1 MQETQRS
8 LSRRQSVKP
17 ADDSLS
23 LKNIFEIIK
32 SNKWLVAA
40 CTVVGLCLAGAY
52 LQKTQPT
59 YSRYSTILVKD
70 NAKKGAKGIN
80 DQLADLGLL
89 ASSSNVDNEIEEF
102 KSPYLMYMAIKQLNL
117 HTTYSERRLLRNND
131 LYKSSPICAAFPDAK
146 DESAFGFKV
155 EIDGPTN
162 FRLTKFRWSNPA
174 SGEAMESDTVI
185 NARAY
190 QCVNTPIGKTIIEP
204 NGNGLTEADIKR
216 KIWVS
221 RTNPNVLADAYAAKL
236 AVELVGKKS
245 TVIKM
250 TLADVSKQR
259 ADDVLKAL
267 VDIYTFE
274 RLEEN
279 RLNAET
285 TNKFIDNR
293 LVTLEK
299 ELGKIDNNIEGYKS
313 VELVTNVYS
322 EGLGDV
328 SEQKQYNAR
337 ALEAVTQLEIAK
349 YINDCLSDT
358 TMKDQ
363 LLPNNAGLTDQSL
376 GSLITNYNEMVIKRG
391 RLVANSSVKNPLVKE
406 MDETLKQLRSSISS
420 TLANIIHTN
429 SMKVEKLQS
438 KEAQINKKIAR
449 NPQQEKYLQTIGRQ
463 QKIKETLYLFL
474 LQKREENELS
484 GNMEVSNIRVIT
496 PPRGPQAPISPKKMQ
511 VLLMGLIGGM
521 GLPTFIIWL
530 LLALDGTVRSKK
542 DLDGLSLPYLGTVP
556 LTKRIKDNSKE
567 TMPLRI
573 EVEDKN
579 RNGINEA
586 FRVLRTNFTFMA
598 GHDSELVLFTS
609 FYPNSGKTFVSA
621 NLAVSLALM
630 GKRIL
635 MVDMDLR
642 KAELSKN
649 LCDVRKGVTSL
660 LNGDKETLKDCIMR
674 SKIHDNIDILPSGVI
689 PPNPAELLQNERMT
703 TLMADLR
710 GKYDYVFLDCT
721 PLNLVADAS
730 IVGKYADLVLFVMR
744 EGQFQRDALP
754 DLEELYHSGTFKR
767 MCTILNGSLNT
778 NGVYGQYH
786 RYGSYGSYK
795 SYGNYGNYGYGKN
808 SK

>member
-1 MQETQRS
+1 MQETQRN

-23 LKNIFEIIK
+23 LKNIFGIIK
-32 SNKWLVAA
+32 SNKWLVGA
-40 CTVVGLCLAGAY
+40 CTVLGLCLGAAY
-52 LQKTQPT
+52 LQKTQPS
-59 YSRYSTILVKD
+59 YSRYTTLLVKE
-70 NAKKGAKGIN
+70 NGKKGAKGIS
-80 DQLADLGLL
+80 DQLMDLGLIGN
-89 ASSSNVDNEIEEF
+89 SSKVDNEIEEF
-102 KSPYLMYMAIKQLNL
+102 KSPYLMYMAIKKLNL
-117 HTTYSERRLLRNND
+117 HTTYHERKLLRNSD
-131 LYKSSPICAAFPDAK
+131 LYTKSPISATFPDAQ
-146 DESAFGFKV
+146 DANTFSLKV
-155 EIDGPTN
+155 DIKGPTD
-162 FRLTKFRWSNPA
+162 FALSHFRWTDP
-174 SGEAMESDTVI
+174 ETRLPKEEDTVI
-185 NARAY
+185 TARAF
-190 QCVNTPIGKTIIEP
+190 QCVNTPVGKVIVEP
-204 NGNGLTEADIKR
+204 NGNGLTEKDQKRSITIKR
-216 KIWVS
+216 D
-221 RTNPNVLADAYAAKL
+221 NPNVLADVYANGMK
-236 AVELVGKKS
+236 VELVSKMS
-245 TVIKM
+245 SVIKLSL
-250 TLADVSKQR
+250 TDVSQQR
-259 ADDVLKAL
+259 ADDLLKAL

-313 VELVTNVYS
+313 IELVTNVYS

-328 SEQKQYNAR
+328 TEQKQYNAR

-349 YINDCLSDT
+349 YINECLSDT
-358 TMKDQ
+358 SMKDQ
-363 LLPNNAGLTDQSL
+363 LLPNNAGITDPSL
-376 GSLITNYNEMVIKRG
+376 GNLVSNYNEMVIKKR
-391 RLVANSSVKNPLVKE
+391 RLVANSSVKHPLVKE
-406 MDETLKQLRSSISS
+406 MDETLRQLRSSISS

-429 SMKVEKLQS
+429 SMKVETLKT

-496 PPRGPQAPISPKKMQ
+496 PPRGPQAPVSPQKAKILLIS
-511 VLLMGLIGGM
+511 LIAGM

-530 LLALDGTVRSKK
+530 LLTLDGTVRSKK
-542 DLDGLSLPYLGTVP
+542 DLDGLTLPFLGSVP
-556 LTKRIKDNSKE
+556 LTKRIKDNSKQ

-586 FRVLRTNFTFMA
+586 FRVLRTNFSFMA
-598 GHDSELVLFTS
+598 GHDSELILFTS

-621 NLAVSLALM
+621 NLAMSLALM
-630 GKRIL
+630 DKRIL

-649 LCDVRKGVTSL
+649 LCDMRKGVTSL
-660 LNGDKETLKDCIMR
+660 LNGDKETLKGCIIK
-674 SKIHDNIDILPSGVI
+674 SKLHDNIDILPSGVI
-689 PPNPAELLQNERMT
+689 PPNPAELLQNERMDS
-703 TLMADLR
+703 LMSELR

-795 SYGNYGNYGYGKN
+795 SYGNNYGYK
-808 SK
+808 

>member
-1 MQETQRS
+1 MQETQRN

-23 LKNIFEIIK
+23 LKNIFGIIK
-32 SNKWLVAA
+32 SNKWLVGA
-40 CTVVGLCLAGAY
+40 CTALGLCLGAAY
-52 LQKTQPT
+52 LQKTQPS
-59 YSRYSTILVKD
+59 YSRYTTLLVKE
-70 NAKKGAKGIN
+70 NGKKGAKGIS
-80 DQLADLGLL
+80 DQLMDLGLIGN
-89 ASSSNVDNEIEEF
+89 SSKVDNEIEEF
-102 KSPYLMYMAIKQLNL
+102 KSPYLMYMAIKKLNL
-117 HTTYSERRLLRNND
+117 HTTYHERKLLRNSD
-131 LYKSSPICAAFPDAK
+131 LYTKSPISATFPDAQ
-146 DESAFGFKV
+146 DANTFSLKV
-155 EIDGPTN
+155 DIKGSTDFALSKFSWTDPKT
-162 FRLTKFRWSNPA
+162 RLPK
-174 SGEAMESDTVI
+174 EKDTVI
-185 NARAY
+185 TARAF
-190 QCVNTPIGKTIIEP
+190 QCVNTPIGKVIVEP
-204 NGNGLTEADIKR
+204 NGNGLTEKDLNRSITIKR
-216 KIWVS
+216 D
-221 RTNPNVLADAYAAKL
+221 NPNVLADAYANGLK
-236 AVELVGKKS
+236 VELVSKMS
-245 TVIKM
+245 SVIKLSL
-250 TLADVSKQR
+250 TDVSQQR
-259 ADDVLKAL
+259 ADDLLKAL

-313 VELVTNVYS
+313 IELVTNVYS

-328 SEQKQYNAR
+328 TEQKQYNAR

-349 YINDCLSDT
+349 YINECLSDT
-358 TMKDQ
+358 SMKDQ
-363 LLPNNAGLTDQSL
+363 LLPNNAGITDPSL
-376 GSLITNYNEMVIKRG
+376 GNLVNNYNEMVIKKR
-391 RLVANSSVKNPLVKE
+391 RLIANSSVKHPLVKE
-406 MDETLKQLRSSISS
+406 MDETLRQLRSSISS

-429 SMKVEKLQS
+429 SMKVETLKT

-496 PPRGPQAPISPKKMQ
+496 PPRGPQAPVSPQKAKILLIS
-511 VLLMGLIGGM
+511 LIAGM

-530 LLALDGTVRSKK
+530 LLTLDGTVRSKK
-542 DLDGLSLPYLGTVP
+542 DLDGLTLPFLGSVP
-556 LTKRIKDNSKE
+556 LTKRIKDNSKQ

-598 GHDSELVLFTS
+598 GHDSELILFTS

-621 NLAVSLALM
+621 NLAMSLALM
-630 GKRIL
+630 DKRIL

-649 LCDVRKGVTSL
+649 LCDMRKGVTSL
-660 LNGDKETLKDCIMR
+660 LNGDKETLKGCIIK
-674 SKIHDNIDILPSGVI
+674 SKLHDNIDILPSGVI
-689 PPNPAELLQNERMT
+689 PPNPAELLQNERMDA
-703 TLMADLR
+703 LMSELR

-795 SYGNYGNYGYGKN
+795 SYGNNYGYK
-808 SK
+808 

>member
-1 MQETQRS
+1 MQETQRN

-23 LKNIFEIIK
+23 LKNIFGIIK
-32 SNKWLVAA
+32 SNKWLVGA
-40 CTVVGLCLAGAY
+40 CTALGLCLGAAY
-52 LQKTQPT
+52 LQKTQPS
-59 YSRYSTILVKD
+59 YSRYTTLLVKE
-70 NAKKGAKGIN
+70 NGKKGAKGIS
-80 DQLADLGLL
+80 DQLMDLGLIGN
-89 ASSSNVDNEIEEF
+89 SSKVDNEIEEF
-102 KSPYLMYMAIKQLNL
+102 KSPYLMYMAIKKLNL
-117 HTTYSERRLLRNND
+117 HTTYHERKLLRNSD
-131 LYKSSPICAAFPDAK
+131 LYTKSPISATFPDAQ
-146 DESAFGFKV
+146 DANTFSLKV
-155 EIDGPTN
+155 DIKGPTD
-162 FRLTKFRWSNPA
+162 FALSHFRWTDP
-174 SGEAMESDTVI
+174 ETRLPKEKDTVI
-185 NARAY
+185 TARAF
-190 QCVNTPIGKTIIEP
+190 QCVNTPVGKVIVEP
-204 NGNGLTEADIKR
+204 NGNGLTEKDQKRSITIKR
-216 KIWVS
+216 D
-221 RTNPNVLADAYAAKL
+221 NPNVLADVYANGMK
-236 AVELVGKKS
+236 VELVSKMS
-245 TVIKM
+245 SVIKLSL
-250 TLADVSKQR
+250 TDVSQQR
-259 ADDVLKAL
+259 ADDLLKAL

-313 VELVTNVYS
+313 IELVTNVYS

-328 SEQKQYNAR
+328 TEQKQYNAR

-349 YINDCLSDT
+349 YINECLSDT
-358 TMKDQ
+358 SMKDQ
-363 LLPNNAGLTDQSL
+363 LLPNNAGITDPSL
-376 GSLITNYNEMVIKRG
+376 GNLVSNYNEMVIKKR
-391 RLVANSSVKNPLVKE
+391 RLVANSSVKHPLVKE
-406 MDETLKQLRSSISS
+406 MDETLRQLRSSISS

-429 SMKVEKLQS
+429 SMKVETLKT

-496 PPRGPQAPISPKKMQ
+496 PPRGPQAPVSPQKAKILLIS
-511 VLLMGLIGGM
+511 LIAGM

-530 LLALDGTVRSKK
+530 LLTLDGTVRSKK
-542 DLDGLSLPYLGTVP
+542 DLDGLTLPFLGSVP
-556 LTKRIKDNSKE
+556 LTKRIKDNSKQ

-586 FRVLRTNFTFMA
+586 FRVLRTNFSFMA
-598 GHDSELVLFTS
+598 GHDSELILFTS

-621 NLAVSLALM
+621 NLAMSLALM
-630 GKRIL
+630 DKRIL

-649 LCDVRKGVTSL
+649 LCDMRKGVTSL
-660 LNGDKETLKDCIMR
+660 LNGDKETLKGCIIK
-674 SKIHDNIDILPSGVI
+674 SKLHDNIDILPSGVI
-689 PPNPAELLQNERMT
+689 PPNPAELLQNERMD
-703 TLMADLR
+703 TLMSELR
-710 GKYDYVFLDCT
+710 GKYNYVFLDCT

-795 SYGNYGNYGYGKN
+795 SYGNNYGYK
-808 SK
+808 

>member
-1 MQETQRS
+1 MQETQRN

-23 LKNIFEIIK
+23 LKNIFGIIK
-32 SNKWLVAA
+32 SNKWLVGA
-40 CTVVGLCLAGAY
+40 CTALGLCLGAAY
-52 LQKTQPT
+52 LQKTQPS
-59 YSRYSTILVKD
+59 YSRYTTLLVKE
-70 NAKKGAKGIN
+70 NGKKGAKGIS
-80 DQLADLGLL
+80 DQLMDLGLIGN
-89 ASSSNVDNEIEEF
+89 SSKVDNEIEEF
-102 KSPYLMYMAIKQLNL
+102 KSPYLMYMAIKKLNL
-117 HTTYSERRLLRNND
+117 HTTYHERKLLRNSD
-131 LYKSSPICAAFPDAK
+131 LYTKSPISATFPDAQ
-146 DESAFGFKV
+146 DANTFSLKV
-155 EIDGPTN
+155 DIKGPTD
-162 FRLTKFRWSNPA
+162 FALSHFRWTDP
-174 SGEAMESDTVI
+174 ETRLPKEKDTVI
-185 NARAY
+185 TARAF
-190 QCVNTPIGKTIIEP
+190 QCVNTPVGKVIVEP
-204 NGNGLTEADIKR
+204 NGNGLTEKDQKRSITIKR
-216 KIWVS
+216 D
-221 RTNPNVLADAYAAKL
+221 NPNVLADVYANGMK
-236 AVELVGKKS
+236 VELVSKMS
-245 TVIKM
+245 SVIKLSL
-250 TLADVSKQR
+250 TDVSQQR
-259 ADDVLKAL
+259 ADDLLKAL

-313 VELVTNVYS
+313 IELVTNVYS

-328 SEQKQYNAR
+328 TEQKQYNAR

-349 YINDCLSDT
+349 YINECLSDT
-358 TMKDQ
+358 SMKDQ
-363 LLPNNAGLTDQSL
+363 LLPNNAGITDPSL
-376 GSLITNYNEMVIKRG
+376 GNLVSNYNEMVIKKR
-391 RLVANSSVKNPLVKE
+391 RLVANSSVKHPLVKE
-406 MDETLKQLRSSISS
+406 MDETLRQLRSSISS

-429 SMKVEKLQS
+429 SMKVETLKT

-496 PPRGPQAPISPKKMQ
+496 PPRGPQAPVSPQKAKILLIS
-511 VLLMGLIGGM
+511 LIAGM

-530 LLALDGTVRSKK
+530 LLTLDGTVRSKK
-542 DLDGLSLPYLGTVP
+542 DLDGLTLPFLGSVP
-556 LTKRIKDNSKE
+556 LTKRIKDNSKQ

-586 FRVLRTNFTFMA
+586 FRVLRTNFSFMA
-598 GHDSELVLFTS
+598 GHDSELILFTS

-621 NLAVSLALM
+621 NLAMSLALM
-630 GKRIL
+630 DKRIL

-649 LCDVRKGVTSL
+649 LCDMRKGVTSL
-660 LNGDKETLKDCIMR
+660 LNGDKETLKGCIIK
-674 SKIHDNIDILPSGVI
+674 SKLHDNIDILPSGVI
-689 PPNPAELLQNERMT
+689 PPNPAELLQNERMDA
-703 TLMADLR
+703 LMSELR

-795 SYGNYGNYGYGKN
+795 SYGNNYGYK
-808 SK
+808 

>member
-1 MQETQRS
+1 MQRNQ
-8 LSRRQSVKP
+8 SRRQSVKP

-23 LKNIFEIIK
+23 LKNIFGIIK
-32 SNKWLVAA
+32 ANKWLVAA
-40 CTVVGLCLAGAY
+40 CTVAGLALGAAY
-52 LQKTQPT
+52 LQKTQPS
-59 YSRYSTILVKD
+59 YSRYTTLLVKE
-70 NAKKGAKGIN
+70 NSKRGTKGISE
-80 DQLADLGLL
+80 QLMDLGLIGN
-89 ASSSNVDNEIEEF
+89 SSKVDNEMEEF
-102 KSPYLMYMAIKQLNL
+102 KSPYLMYMAIKKLNL
-117 HTTYSERRLLRNND
+117 HTTYREKHLLRNSD
-131 LYKSSPICAAFPDAK
+131 LYTKSPIVVTFPDAK
-146 DESAFGFKV
+146 DENSFSMKV
-155 EIDGPTN
+155 EVVDTTN
-162 FRLTKFRWSNPA
+162 FKLTEFRWSDPET
-174 SGEAMESDTVI
+174 GLPQEKDTVI

-190 QCVNTPIGKTIIEP
+190 QCVNTPMGKAIVEP
-204 NGNGLTEADIKR
+204 NANGLTEKDAKR
-216 KIWVS
+216 QISVS
-221 RTNPNVLADAYAAKL
+221 RANPNVLADAYASGLK
-236 AVELVGKKS
+236 VELVSKMS
-245 TVIKM
+245 TVIKLSL
-250 TLADVSKQR
+250 TDVSKQR
-259 ADDVLKAL
+259 ADDLLKAL
-267 VDIYTFE
+267 VDIYTNE

-313 VELVTNVYS
+313 IELVTNVYTD
-322 EGLGDV
+322 GMGDV
-328 SEQKQYNAR
+328 TEQKQYNAR

-349 YINDCLSDT
+349 YINSCLSDT

-363 LLPNNAGLTDQSL
+363 LLPNNAGLTDASL
-376 GSLITNYNEMVIKRG
+376 SGLISNYNEMVIKRG
-391 RLVANSSVKNPLVKE
+391 RLVKNSSAKNPLVKE

-429 SMKVEKLQS
+429 SMKVETLKT
-438 KEAQINKKIAR
+438 KEAQINRKIAR

-496 PPRGPQAPISPKKMQ
+496 PPRGPQAPVSPQKAK
-511 VLLMGLIGGM
+511 VLLLALIAGA
-521 GLPTFIIWL
+521 GLPIGIIWL
-530 LLALDGTVRSKK
+530 LLTLDGSVRSKK
-542 DLDGLSLPYLGTVP
+542 DLDGLTLPFLGSLP
-556 LTKRIKDNSKE
+556 LTKRIKEKSKG

-579 RNGINEA
+579 RNAINEA
-586 FRVLRTNFTFMA
+586 FRVLRTNFNFMA

-621 NLAVSLALM
+621 NLAMSLALM

-649 LCDVRKGVTSL
+649 LCDMRKGVTSL
-660 LNGDKETLKDCIMR
+660 LNGDKETLKDCIIKG
-674 SKIHDNIDILPSGVI
+674 KIHENIDMLPSGVI
-689 PPNPAELLQNERMT
+689 PPNPAELLQGERMEQ
-703 TLMADLR
+703 LMADLR
-710 GKYDYVFLDCT
+710 GKYDYVFFDCT

-786 RYGSYGSYK
+786 RYGSYGSYGTYEYK
-795 SYGNYGNYGYGKN
+795 
-808 SK
+808 

>member
-1 MQETQRS
+1 MQETQRN

-23 LKNIFEIIK
+23 LKNIFGIIK
-32 SNKWLVAA
+32 SNKWLVGA
-40 CTVVGLCLAGAY
+40 CTALGLCLGAAY
-52 LQKTQPT
+52 LQKTQPS
-59 YSRYSTILVKD
+59 YSRYTTLLVKE
-70 NAKKGAKGIN
+70 NGKKGAKGIS
-80 DQLADLGLL
+80 DQLMDLGLIGN
-89 ASSSNVDNEIEEF
+89 SSKVDNEIEEF
-102 KSPYLMYMAIKQLNL
+102 KSTYLMYMAIKKLNL
-117 HTTYSERRLLRNND
+117 HTTYHERKLLRNSD
-131 LYKSSPICAAFPDAK
+131 LYTKSPISATFPDAQ
-146 DESAFGFKV
+146 DANTFSLKV
-155 EIDGPTN
+155 DIKGPTD
-162 FRLTKFRWSNPA
+162 FALSHFRWTDP
-174 SGEAMESDTVI
+174 ETRLPKEKDTVI
-185 NARAY
+185 TARAF
-190 QCVNTPIGKTIIEP
+190 QCVNTPVGKVIVEP
-204 NGNGLTEADIKR
+204 NGNGLTEKDQKRSITIKR
-216 KIWVS
+216 D
-221 RTNPNVLADAYAAKL
+221 NPNVLADVYANGMK
-236 AVELVGKKS
+236 VELVSKMS
-245 TVIKM
+245 SVIKLSL
-250 TLADVSKQR
+250 TDVSQQR
-259 ADDVLKAL
+259 ADDLLKAL

-313 VELVTNVYS
+313 IELVTNVYS

-328 SEQKQYNAR
+328 TEQKQYNAR

-349 YINDCLSDT
+349 YINECLSDT
-358 TMKDQ
+358 SMKDQ
-363 LLPNNAGLTDQSL
+363 LLPNNAGITDPSL
-376 GSLITNYNEMVIKRG
+376 GNLVSNYNEMVIKKR
-391 RLVANSSVKNPLVKE
+391 RLVANSSVKHPLVKE
-406 MDETLKQLRSSISS
+406 MDETLRQLRSSISS

-429 SMKVEKLQS
+429 SMKVETLKT

-496 PPRGPQAPISPKKMQ
+496 PPRGPQAPVSPQKAKILLIS
-511 VLLMGLIGGM
+511 LIAGM

-530 LLALDGTVRSKK
+530 LLTLDGTVRSKK
-542 DLDGLSLPYLGTVP
+542 DLDGLTLPFLGSVP
-556 LTKRIKDNSKE
+556 LTKRIKDNSKQ

-586 FRVLRTNFTFMA
+586 FRVLRTNFSFMA
-598 GHDSELVLFTS
+598 GHDSELILFTS

-621 NLAVSLALM
+621 NLAMSLALM
-630 GKRIL
+630 DKRIL

-649 LCDVRKGVTSL
+649 LCDMRKGVTSL
-660 LNGDKETLKDCIMR
+660 LNGDKETLKGCIIK
-674 SKIHDNIDILPSGVI
+674 SKLHDNIDILPSGVI
-689 PPNPAELLQNERMT
+689 PPNPAELLQNERMD
-703 TLMADLR
+703 TLMSELR

-795 SYGNYGNYGYGKN
+795 SYGNNYGYK
-808 SK
+808 

>member
-1 MQETQRS
+1 MQEVQRNQ
-8 LSRRQSVKP
+8 SRRQSVKP

-23 LKNIFEIIK
+23 LKNIFGIIK
-32 SNKWLVAA
+32 ANKWLVAA
-40 CTVVGLCLAGAY
+40 CTVAGLALGAAY
-52 LQKTQPT
+52 LQKTQPS
-59 YSRYSTILVKD
+59 YSRYTTLLVKES
-70 NAKKGAKGIN
+70 KKGGKGISE
-80 DQLADLGLL
+80 QLMDLGLIGN
-89 ASSSNVDNEIEEF
+89 SSKVDNEMEEF
-102 KSPYLMYMAIKQLNL
+102 KSPYLMYMAIKKLNL
-117 HTTYSERRLLRNND
+117 HTTYREKHLLRNSD
-131 LYKSSPICAAFPDAK
+131 LYTKSPIVVTFPDAK
-146 DESAFGFKV
+146 DENSFSMKV
-155 EIDGPTN
+155 EVVDTTN
-162 FRLTKFRWSNPA
+162 FKLTEFRWSDPET
-174 SGEAMESDTVI
+174 GLPQEKDTVI

-190 QCVNTPIGKTIIEP
+190 QCVNTPMGKAIVEP
-204 NGNGLTEADIKR
+204 NANGLTEKDAKR
-216 KIWVS
+216 RISVS
-221 RTNPNVLADAYAAKL
+221 RANPNVLADAYASGLK
-236 AVELVGKKS
+236 VELVSKMS
-245 TVIKM
+245 SVIKLSL
-250 TLADVSKQR
+250 TDVSKQR
-259 ADDVLKAL
+259 ADDILKAL

-313 VELVTNVYS
+313 IELVTNVGM
-322 EGLGDV
+322 EGLSDV

-349 YINDCLSDT
+349 YINNCLSDT

-363 LLPNNAGLTDQSL
+363 LLPNNAGLTDASL
-376 GSLITNYNEMVIKRG
+376 SGLISNYNEMVIKRG
-391 RLVANSSVKNPLVKE
+391 RLVKNSSAKNPLVKE

-429 SMKVEKLQS
+429 SMKVETLKT
-438 KEAQINKKIAR
+438 KEAQINRKIAR

-496 PPRGPQAPISPKKMQ
+496 PPRGPQAPVNPQKAK
-511 VLLMGLIGGM
+511 VLLLALIAGA
-521 GLPTFIIWL
+521 GLPIGIIWL
-530 LLALDGTVRSKK
+530 LLTLDGSVRSKK
-542 DLDGLSLPYLGTVP
+542 DLDGLTLPFLGSLP
-556 LTKRIKDNSKE
+556 LTKKIKEKNKG

-579 RNGINEA
+579 RNAINEA
-586 FRVLRTNFTFMA
+586 FRVLRTNFNFMA

-621 NLAVSLALM
+621 NLAMSLALM

-649 LCDVRKGVTSL
+649 LCDMRKGVTSL
-660 LNGDKETLKDCIMR
+660 LNGDKETLKDCIIKG
-674 SKIHDNIDILPSGVI
+674 KIHENIDMLPSGVI
-689 PPNPAELLQNERMT
+689 PPNPAELLQGERMEQ
-703 TLMADLR
+703 LMADLR
-710 GKYDYVFLDCT
+710 GKYDYVFFDCT

-786 RYGSYGSYK
+786 RYGSYGSYGTYEYK
-795 SYGNYGNYGYGKN
+795 
-808 SK
+808 

>member
-1 MQETQRS
+1 MHETQRN

-23 LKNIFEIIK
+23 LKNIFGIIK
-32 SNKWLVAA
+32 SNKWLVGA
-40 CTVVGLCLAGAY
+40 CTVLGLCLGAAY
-52 LQKTQPT
+52 LQKTQPS
-59 YSRYSTILVKD
+59 YSRYTTLLVKE
-70 NAKKGAKGIN
+70 NGKKGAKGIS
-80 DQLADLGLL
+80 DQLMDLGLIGN
-89 ASSSNVDNEIEEF
+89 SSKVDNEIEEF
-102 KSPYLMYMAIKQLNL
+102 KSPYLMYMAIKKLNL
-117 HTTYSERRLLRNND
+117 HTTYHERKLLRNSD
-131 LYKSSPICAAFPDAK
+131 LYTKSPISATFPDAQ
-146 DESAFGFKV
+146 DANTFSLKV
-155 EIDGPTN
+155 DIKGPTD
-162 FRLTKFRWSNPA
+162 FALSHFRWTDP
-174 SGEAMESDTVI
+174 ETRLPKEEDTVI
-185 NARAY
+185 TARAF
-190 QCVNTPIGKTIIEP
+190 QCVNTPVGKVIVEP
-204 NGNGLTEADIKR
+204 NGNGLTEKDQKRSITIKR
-216 KIWVS
+216 D
-221 RTNPNVLADAYAAKL
+221 NPNVLADVYANGMK
-236 AVELVGKKS
+236 VELVSKMS
-245 TVIKM
+245 SVIKLSL
-250 TLADVSKQR
+250 TDVSQQR
-259 ADDVLKAL
+259 ADDLLKAL

-313 VELVTNVYS
+313 IELVTNVYS

-328 SEQKQYNAR
+328 TEQKQYNAR

-349 YINDCLSDT
+349 YINECLSDT
-358 TMKDQ
+358 SMKDQ
-363 LLPNNAGLTDQSL
+363 LLPNNAGITDPSL
-376 GSLITNYNEMVIKRG
+376 GNLVSNYNEMVIKKR
-391 RLVANSSVKNPLVKE
+391 RLVANSSVKHPLVKE
-406 MDETLKQLRSSISS
+406 MDETLRQLRSSISS

-429 SMKVEKLQS
+429 SMKVETLKT

-496 PPRGPQAPISPKKMQ
+496 PPRGPQAPVSPQKAKILLIS
-511 VLLMGLIGGM
+511 LIAGM

-530 LLALDGTVRSKK
+530 LLTLDGTVRSKK
-542 DLDGLSLPYLGTVP
+542 DLDGLTLPFLGSVP
-556 LTKRIKDNSKE
+556 LTKRIKDNSKQ

-586 FRVLRTNFTFMA
+586 FRVLRTNFSFMA
-598 GHDSELVLFTS
+598 GHDSELILFTS

-621 NLAVSLALM
+621 NLAMSLALM
-630 GKRIL
+630 DKRIL

-649 LCDVRKGVTSL
+649 LCDMRKGVTSL
-660 LNGDKETLKDCIMR
+660 LNGDKETLKGCIIK
-674 SKIHDNIDILPSGVI
+674 SKLHDNIDILPSGVI
-689 PPNPAELLQNERMT
+689 PPNPAELLQNERMDS
-703 TLMADLR
+703 LMSELR

-795 SYGNYGNYGYGKN
+795 SYGNNYGYK
-808 SK
+808 

>member
-1 MQETQRS
+1 MQETQRN

-23 LKNIFEIIK
+23 LKNIFGIIK
-32 SNKWLVAA
+32 SNKWLVGA
-40 CTVVGLCLAGAY
+40 CTALGLCLGAAY
-52 LQKTQPT
+52 LQKTQPS
-59 YSRYSTILVKD
+59 YSRYTTLLVKE
-70 NAKKGAKGIN
+70 NGKKGAKGIS
-80 DQLADLGLL
+80 DQLMDLGLIGN
-89 ASSSNVDNEIEEF
+89 SSKVDNEIEEF
-102 KSPYLMYMAIKQLNL
+102 KSPYLMYMAIKKLNL
-117 HTTYSERRLLRNND
+117 HTTYHERKLLRNSD
-131 LYKSSPICAAFPDAK
+131 LYTKSPISATFPDAQ
-146 DESAFGFKV
+146 DANTFSLKV
-155 EIDGPTN
+155 DIKGPTD
-162 FRLTKFRWSNPA
+162 FALSHFRWTDP
-174 SGEAMESDTVI
+174 ETRLPKEKDTVI
-185 NARAY
+185 TARAF
-190 QCVNTPIGKTIIEP
+190 QCVNTPVGKVIVEP
-204 NGNGLTEADIKR
+204 NGNGLTEKDQKRSITIKR
-216 KIWVS
+216 D
-221 RTNPNVLADAYAAKL
+221 NPNVLADVYANGMK
-236 AVELVGKKS
+236 VELVSKMS
-245 TVIKM
+245 SVIKLSL
-250 TLADVSKQR
+250 TDVSQQR
-259 ADDVLKAL
+259 ADDLLKAL

-313 VELVTNVYS
+313 IELVTNVYS

-328 SEQKQYNAR
+328 TEQKQYNAR

-349 YINDCLSDT
+349 YINECLSDT
-358 TMKDQ
+358 SMKDQ
-363 LLPNNAGLTDQSL
+363 LLPNNAGITDPSL
-376 GSLITNYNEMVIKRG
+376 GNLVSNYNEMVIKKR
-391 RLVANSSVKNPLVKE
+391 RLVANSSVKHPLVKE
-406 MDETLKQLRSSISS
+406 MDETLRQLRSSISS

-429 SMKVEKLQS
+429 SMKVETLKT

-496 PPRGPQAPISPKKMQ
+496 PPRGPQAPVSPQKAKILLIS
-511 VLLMGLIGGM
+511 LIAGM

-530 LLALDGTVRSKK
+530 LLTLDGTVRSKK
-542 DLDGLSLPYLGTVP
+542 DLDGLTLPFLGSVP
-556 LTKRIKDNSKE
+556 LTKRIKDNSKQ

-586 FRVLRTNFTFMA
+586 FRVLRTNFSFMA
-598 GHDSELVLFTS
+598 GHDSELILFTS

-621 NLAVSLALM
+621 NLAMSLALM
-630 GKRIL
+630 DKRIL

-649 LCDVRKGVTSL
+649 LCDMRKGVTSL
-660 LNGDKETLKDCIMR
+660 LNGDKETLKGCIIK
-674 SKIHDNIDILPSGVI
+674 SKLHDNIDILPSGVI
-689 PPNPAELLQNERMT
+689 PPNPAELLQNERMDS
-703 TLMADLR
+703 LMSELR

-795 SYGNYGNYGYGKN
+795 SYGNNYGYK
-808 SK
+808 

>member
-1 MQETQRS
+1 MQETQRN

-23 LKNIFEIIK
+23 LKNIFGIIK
-32 SNKWLVAA
+32 SNKWLVGA
-40 CTVVGLCLAGAY
+40 CTALGLCLGAAY
-52 LQKTQPT
+52 LQKTQPS
-59 YSRYSTILVKD
+59 YSRYTTLLVKE
-70 NAKKGAKGIN
+70 NGKKGAKGIS
-80 DQLADLGLL
+80 DQLMDLGLIGN
-89 ASSSNVDNEIEEF
+89 SSKVDNEIEEF
-102 KSPYLMYMAIKQLNL
+102 KSPYLMYMAIKKLNL
-117 HTTYSERRLLRNND
+117 HTTYHERKLLRNSD
-131 LYKSSPICAAFPDAK
+131 LYTKSPISATFPDAQ
-146 DESAFGFKV
+146 DANTFSLKV
-155 EIDGPTN
+155 DIKGPTD
-162 FRLTKFRWSNPA
+162 FALSHFRWTDP
-174 SGEAMESDTVI
+174 ETRLPKEKDTVI
-185 NARAY
+185 TARAF
-190 QCVNTPIGKTIIEP
+190 QCVNTPVGKVIVEP
-204 NGNGLTEADIKR
+204 NGNGLTEKDQKRSITIKR
-216 KIWVS
+216 D
-221 RTNPNVLADAYAAKL
+221 NPNVLADVYANGMK
-236 AVELVGKKS
+236 VELVSKMS
-245 TVIKM
+245 SVIKLSL
-250 TLADVSKQR
+250 TDVSQQR
-259 ADDVLKAL
+259 ADDLLKAL

-313 VELVTNVYS
+313 IELVTNVYS

-328 SEQKQYNAR
+328 TEQKQYNAR

-349 YINDCLSDT
+349 YINECLSDT
-358 TMKDQ
+358 SMKDQ
-363 LLPNNAGLTDQSL
+363 LLPNNAGITDPSL
-376 GSLITNYNEMVIKRG
+376 GNLVSNYNEMVIKKR
-391 RLVANSSVKNPLVKE
+391 RLVANSSVKHPLVKE
-406 MDETLKQLRSSISS
+406 MDETLRQLRSSISS

-429 SMKVEKLQS
+429 SMKVETLKT

-496 PPRGPQAPISPKKMQ
+496 PPRGPQAPVSPQKAKILLIS
-511 VLLMGLIGGM
+511 LIAGM

-530 LLALDGTVRSKK
+530 LLTLDGTVRSKK
-542 DLDGLSLPYLGTVP
+542 DLDGLTLPFLGSVP
-556 LTKRIKDNSKE
+556 LTKRIKDNSKQ

-586 FRVLRTNFTFMA
+586 FRVLRTNFSFMA
-598 GHDSELVLFTS
+598 GHDSELILFTS

-621 NLAVSLALM
+621 NLAMSLALM
-630 GKRIL
+630 DKRIL

-649 LCDVRKGVTSL
+649 LCDMRKGVTSL
-660 LNGDKETLKDCIMR
+660 LNGDKETLKGCIIK
-674 SKIHDNIDILPSGVI
+674 SKLHDNIDILPSGVI
-689 PPNPAELLQNERMT
+689 PPNPAELLQNERLDS
-703 TLMADLR
+703 LMSELR

-795 SYGNYGNYGYGKN
+795 SYGNNYGYK
-808 SK
+808 

>member
-1 MQETQRS
+1 MQETQRN

-23 LKNIFEIIK
+23 LKNIFGIIK
-32 SNKWLVAA
+32 SNKWLVGA
-40 CTVVGLCLAGAY
+40 CTALGLCLGAAY
-52 LQKTQPT
+52 LQKTQPS
-59 YSRYSTILVKD
+59 YSRYTTLLVKE
-70 NAKKGAKGIN
+70 NGKKGAKGIS
-80 DQLADLGLL
+80 DQLMDLGLIGN
-89 ASSSNVDNEIEEF
+89 SSKVDNEIEEF
-102 KSPYLMYMAIKQLNL
+102 KSPYLMYMAIKKLNL
-117 HTTYSERRLLRNND
+117 HTTYHERKLLRNSD
-131 LYKSSPICAAFPDAK
+131 LYTKSPISATFPDAQ
-146 DESAFGFKV
+146 DANTFSLKV
-155 EIDGPTN
+155 DIKGPTD
-162 FRLTKFRWSNPA
+162 FALSHFRWTDP
-174 SGEAMESDTVI
+174 ETRLPKEKDTVI
-185 NARAY
+185 TARAF
-190 QCVNTPIGKTIIEP
+190 QCVNTPVGKVIVEP
-204 NGNGLTEADIKR
+204 NGNGLTEKDQKRSITIKR
-216 KIWVS
+216 D
-221 RTNPNVLADAYAAKL
+221 NPNVLADVYANGMK
-236 AVELVGKKS
+236 VELVSKMS
-245 TVIKM
+245 SVIKLSL
-250 TLADVSKQR
+250 TDVSQQR
-259 ADDVLKAL
+259 ADDLLKAL

-313 VELVTNVYS
+313 IELVTNVYS

-328 SEQKQYNAR
+328 TEQKQYNAR

-349 YINDCLSDT
+349 YINECLSDT
-358 TMKDQ
+358 SMKDQ
-363 LLPNNAGLTDQSL
+363 LLPNNAGITDPSL
-376 GSLITNYNEMVIKRG
+376 GNLVSNYNEMVIKKR
-391 RLVANSSVKNPLVKE
+391 RLVANSSVKHPLVKE
-406 MDETLKQLRSSISS
+406 MDETLRQLRSSISS

-429 SMKVEKLQS
+429 SMKVETLKT

-496 PPRGPQAPISPKKMQ
+496 PPRGPQAPVSPQKAKILLIS
-511 VLLMGLIGGM
+511 LIAGM

-530 LLALDGTVRSKK
+530 LLTLDGTVRSKK
-542 DLDGLSLPYLGTVP
+542 DLDGLTLPFLGSVP
-556 LTKRIKDNSKE
+556 LTKRIKDNSKQ

-598 GHDSELVLFTS
+598 GHDSELILFTS

-621 NLAVSLALM
+621 NLAMSLALM
-630 GKRIL
+630 DKRIL

-649 LCDVRKGVTSL
+649 LCDMRKGVTSL
-660 LNGDKETLKDCIMR
+660 LNGDKETLKGCIIK
-674 SKIHDNIDILPSGVI
+674 SKLHDNIDILPSGVI
-689 PPNPAELLQNERMT
+689 PPNPAELLQNERMD
-703 TLMADLR
+703 TLMSELR

-795 SYGNYGNYGYGKN
+795 SYGNNYGYK
-808 SK
+808 

>member
-1 MQETQRS
+1 MQETQRN

-23 LKNIFEIIK
+23 LKNIFGIIK
-32 SNKWLVAA
+32 SNKWLVGA
-40 CTVVGLCLAGAY
+40 CTALGLCLGAAY
-52 LQKTQPT
+52 LQKTQPS
-59 YSRYSTILVKD
+59 YSRYTTLLVKE
-70 NAKKGAKGIN
+70 NGKKGAKGIS
-80 DQLADLGLL
+80 DQLMDLGLIGN
-89 ASSSNVDNEIEEF
+89 SSKVDNEIEEF
-102 KSPYLMYMAIKQLNL
+102 KSPYLMYMAIKKLNL
-117 HTTYSERRLLRNND
+117 HTTYHERKLLRNSD
-131 LYKSSPICAAFPDAK
+131 LYTKSPISATFPDAQ
-146 DESAFGFKV
+146 DANTFSLKV
-155 EIDGPTN
+155 DIKGPTD
-162 FRLTKFRWSNPA
+162 FALSHFRWTDP
-174 SGEAMESDTVI
+174 ETRLPKEKDTVI
-185 NARAY
+185 TARAF
-190 QCVNTPIGKTIIEP
+190 QCVNTPVGKVIVEP
-204 NGNGLTEADIKR
+204 NGNGLTEKDQKRSITIKR
-216 KIWVS
+216 D
-221 RTNPNVLADAYAAKL
+221 NPNVLADVYANGMK
-236 AVELVGKKS
+236 VELVSKMS
-245 TVIKM
+245 SVIKLSL
-250 TLADVSKQR
+250 TDVSQQR
-259 ADDVLKAL
+259 ADDLLKAL

-313 VELVTNVYS
+313 IELVTNVYS

-328 SEQKQYNAR
+328 TEQKQYNAR

-349 YINDCLSDT
+349 YINECLSDT
-358 TMKDQ
+358 SMKDQ
-363 LLPNNAGLTDQSL
+363 LLPNNAGITDPSL
-376 GSLITNYNEMVIKRG
+376 GNLVSNYNEMVIKKR
-391 RLVANSSVKNPLVKE
+391 RLVANSSVKHPLVKE
-406 MDETLKQLRSSISS
+406 MDETLRQLRSSISS

-429 SMKVEKLQS
+429 SMKVETLKT

-496 PPRGPQAPISPKKMQ
+496 PPRGPQAPVSPQKAKILLIS
-511 VLLMGLIGGM
+511 LIAGM

-530 LLALDGTVRSKK
+530 LLTLDGTVRSKK
-542 DLDGLSLPYLGTVP
+542 DLDGLTLPFLGSVP
-556 LTKRIKDNSKE
+556 LTKRIKDNSKQ

-598 GHDSELVLFTS
+598 GHDSELILFTS

-621 NLAVSLALM
+621 NLAMSLALM
-630 GKRIL
+630 DKRIL

-649 LCDVRKGVTSL
+649 LCDMRKGVTSL
-660 LNGDKETLKDCIMR
+660 LNGDKETLKGCIIK
-674 SKIHDNIDILPSGVI
+674 SKLHDNIDILPSGVI
-689 PPNPAELLQNERMT
+689 PPNPAELLQNERMDS
-703 TLMADLR
+703 LMSELR

-795 SYGNYGNYGYGKN
+795 SYGNNYGYK
-808 SK
+808 

>member
-40 CTVVGLCLAGAY
+40 CTVVGLALGCAY

-59 YSRYSTILVKD
+59 YSRYSTILVKE
-70 NAKKGAKGIN
+70 NGKRGQKAIG
-80 DQLADLGLL
+80 DQLVDLGLIG
-89 ASSSNVDNEIEEF
+89 SSSKVDNEIEEF
-102 KSPYLMYMAIKQLNL
+102 KSPYLMYMAIKKLKLN
-117 HTTYSERRLLRNND
+117 TNYSERHLLRNTD
-131 LYKSSPICAAFPDAK
+131 LYKNAPITVSFPNT
-146 DESAFGFKV
+146 DEETCFNFKIV
-155 EIDGPTN
+155 LTDSISYQLTQ
-162 FRLTKFRWSNPA
+162 FRLSDKV
-174 SGEAMESDTVI
+174 SGKVLANDTI
-185 NARAY
+185 IDARAY
-190 QCVNTPIGKTIIEP
+190 QCVNTPVGKVIVEP
-204 NGNGLTEADIKR
+204 NTDYFSGKNKGR
-216 KIWVS
+216 KIVVS
-221 RTNPNVLADAYAAKL
+221 HTNPNTLADAYTAKL
-236 AVELVGKKS
+236 GVELASKMS
-245 TVIKM
+245 TVINL
-250 TLADVSKQR
+250 TLEDVSKQR
-259 ADDVLKAL
+259 ADDILKAL

-293 LVTLEK
+293 LVVLEK
-299 ELGKIDNNIEGYKS
+299 ELGHIDNNIEDYKS
-313 VELVTNVYS
+313 IELVTNVYS

-328 SEQKQYNAR
+328 EEQKRYNAR
-337 ALEAVTQLEIAK
+337 SLEAITQLEIAK

-496 PPRGPQAPISPKKMQ
+496 PPRGPQAPISPQKTKI
-511 VLLMGLIGGM
+511 LLIAFIAGA
-521 GLPTFIIWL
+521 GLPIGIIWL

-567 TMPLRI
+567 TMPLKI

-621 NLAVSLALM
+621 NLAMSLALM

>member
-1 MQETQRS
+1 MQRNQ
-8 LSRRQSVKP
+8 SRRQSVKP

-23 LKNIFEIIK
+23 LKNIFGIVK
-32 SNKWLVAA
+32 ANKWLVAA
-40 CTVVGLCLAGAY
+40 CTVAGLVLGAAY
-52 LQKTQPT
+52 LQKTQPS
-59 YSRYSTILVKD
+59 YSRYTTLLVKES
-70 NAKKGAKGIN
+70 KKGAKGISE
-80 DQLADLGLL
+80 QLMDLGLIGN
-89 ASSSNVDNEIEEF
+89 SSNVDNEMEEF
-102 KSPYLMYMAIKQLNL
+102 KSPYLMYMAIKKLNL
-117 HTTYSERRLLRNND
+117 HTTYREKHLLRNSD
-131 LYKSSPICAAFPDAK
+131 LYTKSPIVATFPDAK
-146 DESAFGFKV
+146 DENSFSMKV
-155 EIDGPTN
+155 EVVDTTN
-162 FRLTKFRWSNPA
+162 FKLTEFRWSDPET
-174 SGEAMESDTVI
+174 GLPQEKDTVI

-190 QCVNTPIGKTIIEP
+190 QCVNTPMGKAIVEP
-204 NGNGLTEADIKR
+204 NANGLTEKDAKR
-216 KIWVS
+216 QISVS
-221 RTNPNVLADAYAAKL
+221 RANPNMLADAYASGLK
-236 AVELVGKKS
+236 VELVSKMS
-245 TVIKM
+245 SVIKLSL
-250 TLADVSKQR
+250 TDVSKQR
-259 ADDVLKAL
+259 ADDILKAL

-313 VELVTNVYS
+313 IELVTNVGM
-322 EGLGDV
+322 EGLSDV

-349 YINDCLSDT
+349 YINNCLSDT

-363 LLPNNAGLTDQSL
+363 LLPNNAGLTDASL
-376 GSLITNYNEMVIKRG
+376 SGLISNYNEMVIKRG
-391 RLVANSSVKNPLVKE
+391 RLVKNSSAKNPLVKE

-429 SMKVEKLQS
+429 SMKVETLKT
-438 KEAQINKKIAR
+438 KEAQINRKIAR

-496 PPRGPQAPISPKKMQ
+496 PPRGPQAPVNPQKAK
-511 VLLMGLIGGM
+511 VLLLALIAGA
-521 GLPTFIIWL
+521 GLPIGIIWL
-530 LLALDGTVRSKK
+530 LLTLDGSVRSKK
-542 DLDGLSLPYLGTVP
+542 DLDGLTLPFLGSLP
-556 LTKRIKDNSKE
+556 LTKKIKEKNKG

-579 RNGINEA
+579 RNAINEA
-586 FRVLRTNFTFMA
+586 FRVLRTNFNFMA

-621 NLAVSLALM
+621 NLAMSLALM

-649 LCDVRKGVTSL
+649 LCDMRKGVTSL
-660 LNGDKETLKDCIMR
+660 LNGDKETLKDCIIKG
-674 SKIHDNIDILPSGVI
+674 KIHENIDMLPSGVI
-689 PPNPAELLQNERMT
+689 PPNPAELLQGERMEQ
-703 TLMADLR
+703 LMADLR
-710 GKYDYVFLDCT
+710 GKYDYVFFDCT

-786 RYGSYGSYK
+786 RYGSYGSYGTYEYK
-795 SYGNYGNYGYGKN
+795 
-808 SK
+808 

>member
-1 MQETQRS
+1 MQEQQQ
-8 LSRRQSVKP
+8 LKSRRQSVKP

-23 LKNIFEIIK
+23 LKNILGIVTA
-32 SNKWLVAA
+32 NKWLVGA
-40 CTVVGLCLAGAY
+40 CTVVGLALGAAY

-59 YSRYSTILVKD
+59 YSRYTTLLVKED
-70 NAKKGAKGIN
+70 AKKRSAKGIG

-117 HTTYSERRLLRNND
+117 HTTYSERHLLRNSD
-131 LYKSSPICAAFPDAK
+131 LYKSAPISATFPDAQ
-146 DESAFGFKV
+146 DEDGFGFMV
-155 EIDGPTN
+155 TLTDSTHYQ
-162 FRLTKFRWSNPA
+162 LTKFRWADKATGNK
-174 SGEAMESDTVI
+174 MENDTVI
-185 NARAY
+185 EARAY
-190 QCVNTPIGKTIIEP
+190 QCVSTPIGKVILEP
-204 NGNGLTEADIKR
+204 NAKGLTEKDNGR

-221 RTNPNVLADAYAAKL
+221 RANPNALADAYANKL
-236 AVELVGKKS
+236 KVELVGKKS
-245 TVIKM
+245 TVINM
-250 TLADVSKQR
+250 TFADVSKQR
-259 ADDVLKAL
+259 ADDLLKAL
-267 VDIYTFE
+267 VDIYTNE

-313 VELVTNVYS
+313 IELVTNVLS
-322 EGLGDV
+322 EGIGDV
-328 SEQKQYNAR
+328 KEQKEYNAR

-363 LLPNNAGLTDQSL
+363 LLPNNAGLTDASL
-376 GSLITNYNEMVIKRG
+376 GDLITNYNNLVIKRG
-391 RLVANSSVKNPLVKE
+391 RMVANSSAKNPLVKE

-429 SMKVEKLQS
+429 SMKVETLKT
-438 KEAQINKKIAR
+438 KEAQINRKIAR

-496 PPRGPQAPISPKKMQ
+496 PPRGPQAPVNPQKAK
-511 VLLMGLIGGM
+511 VLLLALVAGA
-521 GLPTFIIWL
+521 GLPIGIIWL
-530 LLALDGTVRSKK
+530 LLTLDGSVRSKK
-542 DLDGLSLPYLGTVP
+542 DLDGLTLPFLGSLP
-556 LTKRIKDNSKE
+556 LTKKIKEKYKG
-567 TMPLRI
+567 TMPLSI

-579 RNGINEA
+579 RNAINEA
-586 FRVLRTNFTFMA
+586 FRVLRTNFNFMA

-621 NLAVSLALM
+621 NLAMSLALM

-649 LCDVRKGVTSL
+649 LCDMRKGVTSL
-660 LNGDKETLKDCIMR
+660 LNGDKETLKDCIIK
-674 SKIHDNIDILPSGVI
+674 SKIHENIDMLPSGVI
-689 PPNPAELLQNERMT
+689 PPNPAELLQSERMEQ
-703 TLMADLR
+703 LMADLR
-710 GKYDYVFLDCT
+710 GKYDYVFFDCT

-767 MCTILNGSLNT
+767 ICTILNGSLNT

-786 RYGSYGSYK
+786 RYGSYGSYGTYEYK
-795 SYGNYGNYGYGKN
+795 
-808 SK
+808 

>member
-1 MQETQRS
+1 MQRNQ
-8 LSRRQSVKP
+8 SRRQSVKP

-23 LKNIFEIIK
+23 LKNILGIIK
-32 SNKWLVAA
+32 ANKWLVAA
-40 CTVVGLCLAGAY
+40 CTVAGLALGAAY
-52 LQKTQPT
+52 LQKTQPS
-59 YSRYSTILVKD
+59 YSRYTTLLVKES
-70 NAKKGAKGIN
+70 KKGAKGISE
-80 DQLADLGLL
+80 QLMDLGLIGN
-89 ASSSNVDNEIEEF
+89 SSKVDNEMEEF
-102 KSPYLMYMAIKQLNL
+102 KSPYLMYMAIKKLNL
-117 HTTYSERRLLRNND
+117 HTTYREKHLLRNSD
-131 LYKSSPICAAFPDAK
+131 LYTKSPIVVTFPDAK
-146 DESAFGFKV
+146 DENSISMKV
-155 EIDGPTN
+155 EVVDTTN
-162 FRLTKFRWSNPA
+162 FKLTEFRWSDPET
-174 SGEAMESDTVI
+174 GLPQEKDTVI

-190 QCVNTPIGKTIIEP
+190 QCVNTPMGKAIVEP
-204 NGNGLTEADIKR
+204 NANGLTEKDAKR
-216 KIWVS
+216 QISVS
-221 RTNPNVLADAYAAKL
+221 RANPNMLADAYANNLK
-236 AVELVGKKS
+236 VELVSKMS
-245 TVIKM
+245 TVIKLSY
-250 TLADVSKQR
+250 TDVSKQR
-259 ADDVLKAL
+259 ADDLLKAL

-313 VELVTNVYS
+313 IELVTNVGM
-322 EGLGDV
+322 EGLSDV

-349 YINDCLSDT
+349 YINNCLSDT

-363 LLPNNAGLTDQSL
+363 LLPNNAGLTDASL
-376 GSLITNYNEMVIKRG
+376 SGLISNYNEMVIKRG
-391 RLVANSSVKNPLVKE
+391 RLVKNSSAKNPLVKE

-429 SMKVEKLQS
+429 SMKVETLKT
-438 KEAQINKKIAR
+438 KEAQINRKIAR

-496 PPRGPQAPISPKKMQ
+496 PPRGPQAPVNPQKAK
-511 VLLMGLIGGM
+511 VLLLALIAGA
-521 GLPTFIIWL
+521 GLPIGIIWL
-530 LLALDGTVRSKK
+530 LLTLDGSVRSKK
-542 DLDGLSLPYLGTVP
+542 DLDGLTLPFLGSLP
-556 LTKRIKDNSKE
+556 LTKKIREKNKG

-579 RNGINEA
+579 RNAINEA
-586 FRVLRTNFTFMA
+586 FRVLRTNFNFMA

-621 NLAVSLALM
+621 NLAMSLALM

-649 LCDVRKGVTSL
+649 LCDMRKGVTSL
-660 LNGDKETLKDCIMR
+660 LNGDKETLKDCIIKG
-674 SKIHDNIDILPSGVI
+674 KIHENIDMLPSGVI
-689 PPNPAELLQNERMT
+689 PPNPAELLQGERMEQ
-703 TLMADLR
+703 LMADLR
-710 GKYDYVFLDCT
+710 GKYDYVFFDCT

-786 RYGSYGSYK
+786 RYGSYGSYGTYEYK
-795 SYGNYGNYGYGKN
+795 
-808 SK
+808 

>member
-1 MQETQRS
+1 MQETQRN

-23 LKNIFEIIK
+23 LKNIFGIIK
-32 SNKWLVAA
+32 SNKWLVGA
-40 CTVVGLCLAGAY
+40 CTALGLCLGAAY
-52 LQKTQPT
+52 LQKTQPS
-59 YSRYSTILVKD
+59 YSRYTTLLVKE
-70 NAKKGAKGIN
+70 NGKKGAKGIS
-80 DQLADLGLL
+80 DQLMDLGLIGN
-89 ASSSNVDNEIEEF
+89 SSKVDNEIEEF
-102 KSPYLMYMAIKQLNL
+102 KSPYLMYMAIKKLNL
-117 HTTYSERRLLRNND
+117 HTTYHERKLLRNSD
-131 LYKSSPICAAFPDAK
+131 LYTKSPISATFPDAQ
-146 DESAFGFKV
+146 DANTFSLKV
-155 EIDGPTN
+155 DIKGPTD
-162 FRLTKFRWSNPA
+162 FALSHFRWTDP
-174 SGEAMESDTVI
+174 ETRLPKEKDTVI
-185 NARAY
+185 TARAF
-190 QCVNTPIGKTIIEP
+190 QCVNTPVGKVIVEP
-204 NGNGLTEADIKR
+204 NGNGLTEKDQKRSITIKR
-216 KIWVS
+216 D
-221 RTNPNVLADAYAAKL
+221 NPNVLADVYANGMK
-236 AVELVGKKS
+236 VELVSKMS
-245 TVIKM
+245 SVIKLSL
-250 TLADVSKQR
+250 TDVSQQR
-259 ADDVLKAL
+259 ADDLLKAL

-313 VELVTNVYS
+313 IELVTNVYS

-328 SEQKQYNAR
+328 TEQKQYNAR

-349 YINDCLSDT
+349 YINECLSDT
-358 TMKDQ
+358 SMKDQ
-363 LLPNNAGLTDQSL
+363 LLPNNAGITDPSL
-376 GSLITNYNEMVIKRG
+376 GNLVSNYNEMVIKKR
-391 RLVANSSVKNPLVKE
+391 RLVANSSVKHPLVKE
-406 MDETLKQLRSSISS
+406 MDETLRQLRSSISS

-429 SMKVEKLQS
+429 SMKVETLKT

-496 PPRGPQAPISPKKMQ
+496 PPRGPQAPVSPQKAKILLIS
-511 VLLMGLIGGM
+511 LIAGM

-530 LLALDGTVRSKK
+530 LLTLDGTVRSKK
-542 DLDGLSLPYLGTVP
+542 DLDGLTLPFLGSVP
-556 LTKRIKDNSKE
+556 LTKRIKDNSKQ

-586 FRVLRTNFTFMA
+586 FRVLRTNFSFMA
-598 GHDSELVLFTS
+598 GHDSELILFTS

-621 NLAVSLALM
+621 NLAMSLALM
-630 GKRIL
+630 DKRIL

-649 LCDVRKGVTSL
+649 LCDMRKGVTSL
-660 LNGDKETLKDCIMR
+660 LNGDKETLKGCIIK
-674 SKIHDNIDILPSGVI
+674 SKLHDNIDILPSGVI
-689 PPNPAELLQNERMT
+689 PPNPAELLQNERMD
-703 TLMADLR
+703 TLMSELR

-795 SYGNYGNYGYGKN
+795 SYGNNYGYK
-808 SK
+808 

>member
-1 MQETQRS
+1 MQETQQ
-8 LSRRQSVKP
+8 LKSRRQSVKP

-23 LKNIFEIIK
+23 LKNILGIVTA
-32 SNKWLVAA
+32 NKWLIGA
-40 CTVVGLCLAGAY
+40 CTVVGLTLGVAY

-59 YSRYSTILVKD
+59 YSRYTTILVKED
-70 NAKKGAKGIN
+70 NKRRSARSIS
-80 DQLADLGLL
+80 DQMADLGLL

-117 HTTYSERRLLRNND
+117 HTTYSEKHLLRNSD
-131 LYKSSPICAAFPDAK
+131 LYKSTPVVATFPEAQ
-146 DESAFGFKV
+146 DEDGFGFMV
-155 EIDGPTN
+155 TLTDSTHYQ
-162 FRLTKFRWSNPA
+162 LTKFRGA
-174 SGEAMESDTVI
+174 DKATGEPIKNDTVME
-185 NARAY
+185 ARAY
-190 QCVNTPIGKTIIEP
+190 QCVNTPVGKVIIEP
-204 NGNGLTEADIKR
+204 NQKGLTEKDYGR
-216 KIWVS
+216 KIWVG
-221 RTNPNVLADAYAAKL
+221 RTNPNALADAYAGKL
-236 AVELVGKKS
+236 SVELVGKKS
-245 TVIKM
+245 TVINM
-250 TLADVSKQR
+250 TVADVSKQR
-259 ADDVLKAL
+259 ADDLLKAL
-267 VDIYTFE
+267 VDIYTNE

-293 LVTLEK
+293 LVVLEK
-299 ELGKIDNNIEGYKS
+299 ELGHIDNNIEGYKS
-313 VELVTNVYS
+313 IELVTNVGM
-322 EGLGDV
+322 EGLSDV

-337 ALEAVTQLEIAK
+337 ALEAATQLEIAK

-363 LLPNNAGLTDQSL
+363 LLPNNAGLTDASL
-376 GSLITNYNEMVIKRG
+376 GDLIGNYNEMVIKRG
-391 RLVANSSVKNPLVKE
+391 RLVKNSSAKHPLVNE
-406 MDETLKQLRSSISS
+406 MNETLKQLRSSISS

-429 SMKVEKLQS
+429 SMKVESLKA
-438 KEAQINKKIAR
+438 KEAQINRKIAR

-496 PPRGPQAPISPKKMQ
+496 PPRGPQAPVSPQKSKI
-511 VLLMGLIGGM
+511 LLMALLAGA
-521 GLPTFIIWL
+521 GLPIGAIWL
-530 LLALDGTVRSKK
+530 LLTLDGSVRSKK
-542 DLDGLSLPYLGTVP
+542 DLDGLTIPFLGSLP
-556 LTKRIKDNSKE
+556 LTKKIKDKE
-567 TMPLRI
+567 KGTMPLRI

-579 RNGINEA
+579 RNPINEA
-586 FRVLRTNFTFMA
+586 FRVLRTNFSFMA

-621 NLAVSLALM
+621 NLAMSLALM
-630 GKRIL
+630 DKRIL

-649 LCDVRKGVTSL
+649 LCDMRKGVTSI
-660 LNGDKETLKDCIMR
+660 LNGDKDTLKDCIVK

-689 PPNPAELLQNERMT
+689 PPNPAELLQNERMDQ
-703 TLMADLR
+703 LMADLR

-754 DLEELYHSGTFKR
+754 DLEDLYHSGTFKR

-786 RYGSYGSYK
+786 RYGSYGSYEYK
-795 SYGNYGNYGYGKN
+795 
-808 SK
+808 